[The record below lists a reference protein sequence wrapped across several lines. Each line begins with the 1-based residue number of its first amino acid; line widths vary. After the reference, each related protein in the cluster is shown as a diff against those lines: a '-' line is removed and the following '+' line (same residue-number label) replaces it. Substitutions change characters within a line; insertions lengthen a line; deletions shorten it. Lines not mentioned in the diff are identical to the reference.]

1 MKDNKKIVLIAI
13 IVVIS
18 IIVLLGG
25 VFAYIFLFTD
35 LMKSEKQLFF
45 KYTLENAEALQGI
58 EIDPL
63 ESFYMKKQE
72 TPYESNGNISVKY
85 NLGDNIGVLEEDI
98 KKLDNVSISYTGKT
112 DVKNNYNYRKVN
124 LNYSEEE
131 AMIINYI
138 HSNDFFGVKVDGVL
152 KKYLGMLL

>member
-63 ESFYMKKQE
+63 ESF
-72 TPYESNGNISVKY
+72 
-85 NLGDNIGVLEEDI
+85 
-98 KKLDNVSISYTGKT
+98 
-112 DVKNNYNYRKVN
+112 
-124 LNYSEEE
+124 
-131 AMIINYI
+131 
-138 HSNDFFGVKVDGVL
+138 
-152 KKYLGMLL
+152 